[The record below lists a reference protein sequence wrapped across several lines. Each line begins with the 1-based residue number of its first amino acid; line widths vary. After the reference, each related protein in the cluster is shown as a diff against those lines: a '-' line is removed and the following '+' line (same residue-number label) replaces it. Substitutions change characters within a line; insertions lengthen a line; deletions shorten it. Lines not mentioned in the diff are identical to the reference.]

1 MKGIK
6 KSIAFSTVGVV
17 FLLNGCASGLNSHQE
32 REYNAFKYGGVL
44 IEEKD
49 PSAGF
54 ALGFLPGG
62 GSFYAR
68 KPGLGVLNLL
78 MWPLS
83 IFWDPI
89 SGSDGS
95 KAINYDMTRYHLKKE
110 KKKEISKL
118 DNSLAMGQLSD
129 KEYILEKRKVEDSF
143 DYE

>member
-1 MKGIK
+1 MLKINK
-6 KSIAFSTVGVV
+6 YIAIIILGAVV
-17 FLLNGCASGLNSHQE
+17 LLTGCASGLNSVQK
-32 REYNAFKYGGVL
+32 REYNAFKYDGVL

-49 PSAGF
+49 PGTGF
-54 ALGFLPGG
+54 AFGFLPGG

-95 KAINYDMTRYHLKKE
+95 MAINYDMTVYHLKRE
-110 KKKEISKL
+110 KKKEVSKL
-118 DNSLAMGQLSD
+118 ERKLTLGDISD
-129 KEYILEKRKVEDSF
+129 KEYILSKNKLDDKY
-143 DYE
+143 DYL

>member
-1 MKGIK
+1 MQGLK
-6 KSIAFSTVGVV
+6 KSIVFSAVGVA
-17 FLLNGCASGLNSHQE
+17 FLLNGCASGLNYHQE
-32 REYNAFKYGGVL
+32 REYNAFQFEGVL
-44 IEEKD
+44 VEEKD
-49 PSAGF
+49 PGTGF

-95 KAINYDMTRYHLKKE
+95 KAINYDLTRYHLKKE
-110 KKKEISKL
+110 QKKEISRL
-118 DNSLAMGQLSD
+118 EHNLAMGNISD
-129 KEYILEKRKVEDSF
+129 KEYILAKRKVEDKY

>member
-6 KSIAFSTVGVV
+6 KSIAFSTVGVAI
-17 FLLNGCASGLNSHQE
+17 LLNGCASGLNSHQE
-32 REYNAFKYGGVL
+32 REYNAFKYDGVL
-44 IEEKD
+44 IKEKD
-49 PSAGF
+49 PSTGF

-95 KAINYDMTRYHLKKE
+95 MAINYDMTRYHLKKE

-118 DNSLAMGQLSD
+118 DNRLAMGKLSD
-129 KEYILEKRKVEDSF
+129 KEYILQKRKVEDTF